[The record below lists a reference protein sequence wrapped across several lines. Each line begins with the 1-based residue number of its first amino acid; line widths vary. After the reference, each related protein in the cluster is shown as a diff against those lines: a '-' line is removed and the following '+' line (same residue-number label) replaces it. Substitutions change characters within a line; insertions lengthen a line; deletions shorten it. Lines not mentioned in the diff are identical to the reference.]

1 MATFQAFDNQDIR
14 STTSYLNQL
23 VDIIGSDVSSSA
35 TRREYQVFVTGGLGP
50 GVTSSLFQTI
60 YDQDFTLQTANPV
73 FDVTYGFAT
82 SSALINELN
91 PTIDANGKY
100 IFGSDTL
107 MMREKIDIYR
117 LFARQLLG
125 DETATFTATAPN
137 SNNTIEIKEA
147 VFICFKRLFARD
159 KVKRETFAMR
169 FFTSAA
175 QAPAGTNIATTAASA
190 SILTDINSSTNKFF
204 EVGGEAAVVVDSAVT
219 TNPYGLL
226 FLDRGIL
233 VLDMSR
239 SFDQAVKIT
248 GSIDCVTTTAGTVA
262 VSASLC
268 RFATS
273 ASIDN
278 FVDHLCSTRFTASNE
293 TAMTFQNITNINST
307 IFFCRANPDSFNYSS
322 NPTFTDDNN
331 RIVVIDEGE
340 ELDQEAFTFIT
351 SIGLYDDNN
360 NLLGVAKLS
369 RPVLKDS
376 ERDLTFKVRLDFFK
390 KKSGKYTTK
399 KQKYIK
405 Q

>member
-73 FDVTYGFAT
+73 FDITYGFAT
-82 SSALINELN
+82 SSAIISELA

-147 VFICFKRLFARD
+147 IFICFKRLFARD

-169 FFTSAA
+169 FFTSASNDD
-175 QAPAGTNIATTAASA
+175 PNFKVVGNTAA
-190 SILTDINSSTNKFF
+190 ILTDINSSTNKFF

-239 SFDQAVKIT
+239 SFDQVQDIS
-248 GSIDCVTTTAGTVA
+248 GSIDCVTTTTGIVD

-268 RFATS
+268 RFAAS
-273 ASIDN
+273 ASVDD
-278 FVDHLCSTRFTASNE
+278 FVDHLCSTRFTGSNE
-293 TAMTFQNITNINST
+293 TAMTFQNVTNINST

-322 NPTFTDDNN
+322 NPTFVDDNN

-340 ELDQEAFTFIT
+340 ELDQESFTFVT

-376 ERDLTFKVRLDFFK
+376 ERDLTFKVRLDF
-390 KKSGKYTTK
+390 
-399 KQKYIK
+399 
-405 Q
+405 

>member
-73 FDVTYGFAT
+73 FDITYGFAT
-82 SSALINELN
+82 GSALINELA

-100 IFGSDTL
+100 IFGADTL

-125 DETATFTATAPN
+125 DESATFIATAPN

-169 FFTSAA
+169 FFQSGAA
-175 QAPAGTNIATTAASA
+175 VGPTVPNINSNG
-190 SILTDINSSTNKFF
+190 SNSKIYTDINSSTNKFY
-204 EVGGEAAVVVDSAVT
+204 EIGGEAAVVVDSAAT

-233 VLDMSR
+233 VLDMSK
-239 SFDQAVKIT
+239 SFDQGIKIT
-248 GSIDCVTTTAGTVA
+248 GSIDAVTNTSGIAQ

-273 ASIDN
+273 ASIDD
-278 FVDHLCSTRFTASNE
+278 FVNHLCSTRFTASNE
-293 TAMTFQNITNINST
+293 TAMTFQNVTNINST

-390 KKSGKYTTK
+390 KKSNKHYTK
-399 KQKYIK
+399 KQFFKK
-405 Q
+405 

>member
-14 STTSYLNQL
+14 SSTSYLNQL

-50 GVTSSLFQTI
+50 GVTSSLFQTV

-73 FDVTYGFAT
+73 FDITYGFAT
-82 SSALINELN
+82 SSVLLNEIGYS
-91 PTIDANGKY
+91 IDANGKY
-100 IFGSDTL
+100 IFPANSL

-125 DETATFTATAPN
+125 DETLTFTATAPN

-159 KVKRETFAMR
+159 KVKRETTAIR
-169 FFTSAA
+169 FFVSGNADGYLPGG
-175 QAPAGTNIATTAASA
+175 PASSIDNNIAEPGVSA
-190 SILTDINSSTNKFF
+190 SILTDINSSTNKYYTI
-204 EVGGEAAVVVDSAVT
+204 GGEAAVLVDSAAT

-226 FLDRGIL
+226 FLDRGIM

-239 SFDQAVKIT
+239 SFDQATYISGAISSVEYTSGIN
-248 GSIDCVTTTAGTVA
+248 ANM
-262 VSASLC
+262 SASLC

-273 ASIDN
+273 ASVDD
-278 FVDHLCSTRFTASNE
+278 FLDHLCSTRFTASNE
-293 TAMTFQNITNINST
+293 TAVTFQNITNINST

-340 ELDQEAFTFIT
+340 ELDQEAFTFVT

-376 ERDLTFKVRLDFFK
+376 ERDLTFKVRLDF
-390 KKSGKYTTK
+390 
-399 KQKYIK
+399 
-405 Q
+405 

>member
-14 STTSYLNQL
+14 SSTSYLNQL

-50 GVTSSLFQTI
+50 GVTSSLFQTV

-73 FDVTYGFAT
+73 FDITYGFAT
-82 SSALINELN
+82 SSVLINELGYS
-91 PTIDANGKY
+91 IDANGKY
-100 IFGSDTL
+100 IFPANSL

-125 DETATFTATAPN
+125 DETLTFTATAPN

-159 KVKRETFAMR
+159 KVKRETTAIR
-169 FFTSAA
+169 FFVSASGNGVA
-175 QAPAGTNIATTAASA
+175 VPTPGDVTNNIVIAGVSA
-190 SILTDINSSTNKFF
+190 SILTDINSSTNKYYTI
-204 EVGGEAAVVVDSAVT
+204 GGEAAVLVDSANT

-226 FLDRGIL
+226 FLDRGIM

-239 SFDQAVKIT
+239 SFDQKTAISGAISSVEYTT
-248 GSIDCVTTTAGTVA
+248 GINANM
-262 VSASLC
+262 SASLC
-268 RFATS
+268 RFAAS
-273 ASIDN
+273 ASVDD
-278 FVDHLCSTRFTASNE
+278 FLDHLCSTRFTASNE
-293 TAMTFQNITNINST
+293 TAVTFQNITNINST

-322 NPTFTDDNN
+322 NPTFTDENN

-340 ELDQEAFTFIT
+340 ELDQEAFTFVT

-376 ERDLTFKVRLDFFK
+376 ERDLTFKVRLDF
-390 KKSGKYTTK
+390 
-399 KQKYIK
+399 
-405 Q
+405 

>member
-14 STTSYLNQL
+14 SSTSYLNQL

-50 GVTSSLFQTI
+50 GVTSSLFQTV

-73 FDVTYGFAT
+73 FDITYGFAT
-82 SSALINELN
+82 SSVLLNEVSYS
-91 PTIDANGKY
+91 IDANGKY
-100 IFGSDTL
+100 IFPANSL

-125 DETATFTATAPN
+125 DETLTFTATAPN

-159 KVKRETFAMR
+159 KVKRETTAIR
-169 FFTSAA
+169 FFVSASGNGVA
-175 QAPAGTNIATTAASA
+175 VPTPGDVTNNIVIAGVSA
-190 SILTDINSSTNKFF
+190 SILTDINSSTNKYYTI
-204 EVGGEAAVVVDSAVT
+204 GGEAAVLVDSAAT

-226 FLDRGIL
+226 FLDRGIM

-239 SFDQAVKIT
+239 SFDQATAISGAISSVQYTT
-248 GSIDCVTTTAGTVA
+248 GIEPNM
-262 VSASLC
+262 SASLC
-268 RFATS
+268 RFAVS
-273 ASIDN
+273 ASVDD
-278 FVDHLCSTRFTASNE
+278 FLDHLCSTRFTASNE
-293 TAMTFQNITNINST
+293 TSLTFQNITNINST

-322 NPTFTDDNN
+322 NPTFTDENN

-340 ELDQEAFTFIT
+340 ELDQEAFTFVT

-376 ERDLTFKVRLDFFK
+376 ERDLTFKVRLDF
-390 KKSGKYTTK
+390 
-399 KQKYIK
+399 
-405 Q
+405 

>member
-1 MATFQAFDNQDIR
+1 MATFQAFDLAQDIR
-14 STTSYLNQL
+14 ATTSYLNQL

-50 GVTSSLFQTI
+50 GVTSSLFQTV

-73 FDVTYGFAT
+73 FDITYGFAT
-82 SSALINELN
+82 GSGVVNN
-91 PTIDANGKY
+91 YTVDANGKY
-100 IFGSDTL
+100 IFSANTL

-125 DETATFTATAPN
+125 DETLTFTATAPN

-159 KVKRETFAMR
+159 KVKRETTAIR
-169 FFTSAA
+169 FFMSASGNA
-175 QAPAGTNIATTAASA
+175 AIVPTPADVTNNIVKAGVSS
-190 SILTDINSSTNKFF
+190 SILTDINSSTNKYYT
-204 EVGGEAAVVVDSAVT
+204 VGGEAAVLVDSANT

-226 FLDRGIL
+226 FLDRGIM

-239 SFDQAVKIT
+239 SFDQLTYISGAI
-248 GSIDCVTTTAGTVA
+248 GSVEYTSGINPNM
-262 VSASLC
+262 SASLC
-268 RFATS
+268 NFAAS
-273 ASIDN
+273 ASIDD
-278 FVDHLCSTRFTASNE
+278 FLDHICSTRFTASNE
-293 TAMTFQNITNINST
+293 TTVTFQNVTNINST

-340 ELDQEAFTFIT
+340 ELDQESFTFVT

-376 ERDLTFKVRLDFFK
+376 ERDLTFKVRLDF
-390 KKSGKYTTK
+390 
-399 KQKYIK
+399 
-405 Q
+405 

>member
-14 STTSYLNQL
+14 SSTSYLNQL

-50 GVTSSLFQTI
+50 GVTSSLFQTV

-73 FDVTYGFAT
+73 FDITYGFAT
-82 SSALINELN
+82 SSVLLNEIGYS
-91 PTIDANGKY
+91 IDANGKY
-100 IFGSDTL
+100 IFPANSL

-125 DETATFTATAPN
+125 DETLTFTATAPN

-147 VFICFKRLFARD
+147 VFVCFKRLFARD
-159 KVKRETFAMR
+159 KVKRETTAIR
-169 FFTSAA
+169 FFVSASGNGVA
-175 QAPAGTNIATTAASA
+175 VPTPGDVTNNIVIAGVSA
-190 SILTDINSSTNKFF
+190 SILTDINSSTNKYYTI
-204 EVGGEAAVVVDSAVT
+204 GGEAAVLVDSANT

-226 FLDRGIL
+226 FLDRGIM

-239 SFDQAVKIT
+239 SFDQATAISGAISSVEYTT
-248 GSIDCVTTTAGTVA
+248 GINANM
-262 VSASLC
+262 SASLC
-268 RFATS
+268 RFAAS
-273 ASIDN
+273 ASVDD
-278 FVDHLCSTRFTASNE
+278 FLDHLCSTRFTASNE
-293 TAMTFQNITNINST
+293 TAVTFQNITNINST

-322 NPTFTDDNN
+322 NPTFTDENN

-340 ELDQEAFTFIT
+340 ELDQEAFTFVT

-376 ERDLTFKVRLDFFK
+376 ERDLTFKVRLDF
-390 KKSGKYTTK
+390 
-399 KQKYIK
+399 
-405 Q
+405 

>member
-14 STTSYLNQL
+14 SSTSYLNQL

-50 GVTSSLFQTI
+50 GVTSSLFQTV

-73 FDVTYGFAT
+73 FDITYGFAT
-82 SSALINELN
+82 SSVLLNEIGYS
-91 PTIDANGKY
+91 IDANGKY
-100 IFGSDTL
+100 IFPANSL

-125 DETATFTATAPN
+125 DETLTFTATAPN

-159 KVKRETFAMR
+159 KVKRETTAIR
-169 FFTSAA
+169 FFVSASGNGVA
-175 QAPAGTNIATTAASA
+175 VPTPGDVTNNIVIAGVSA
-190 SILTDINSSTNKFF
+190 SILTDINSSTNKYYTI
-204 EVGGEAAVVVDSAVT
+204 GGEAAVLVDSANT

-226 FLDRGIL
+226 FLDRGIM

-239 SFDQAVKIT
+239 SFDQA
-248 GSIDCVTTTAGTVA
+248 TAISGAISSVEYTSGINGNM
-262 VSASLC
+262 SASLC

-273 ASIDN
+273 ASVDD
-278 FVDHLCSTRFTASNE
+278 FLDHLCSTRFTASNE
-293 TAMTFQNITNINST
+293 TAVTFQNITNINST

-322 NPTFTDDNN
+322 NPTFTDENN

-340 ELDQEAFTFIT
+340 ELDQEAFTFVT

-376 ERDLTFKVRLDFFK
+376 ERDLTFKVRLDF
-390 KKSGKYTTK
+390 
-399 KQKYIK
+399 
-405 Q
+405 

>member
-14 STTSYLNQL
+14 SSTSYLNQL

-50 GVTSSLFQTI
+50 GVTSSLFQTV

-73 FDVTYGFAT
+73 FDITYGFAT
-82 SSALINELN
+82 SSVLLNEIGYS
-91 PTIDANGKY
+91 IDANGKY
-100 IFGSDTL
+100 IFPANSL

-125 DETATFTATAPN
+125 DETLTFTATAPN

-159 KVKRETFAMR
+159 KVKRETTAIR
-169 FFTSAA
+169 FFVSASGNGVA
-175 QAPAGTNIATTAASA
+175 VPTPVDVTNNIVIAGVSA
-190 SILTDINSSTNKFF
+190 SILTDINSSTNKYYTI
-204 EVGGEAAVVVDSAVT
+204 GGEAAVLVDSAAT

-226 FLDRGIL
+226 FLDRGIM

-239 SFDQAVKIT
+239 SFDQA
-248 GSIDCVTTTAGTVA
+248 TAISGAISSVEYTSGINGNM
-262 VSASLC
+262 SASLC

-273 ASIDN
+273 ASVDD
-278 FVDHLCSTRFTASNE
+278 FLDHLCSTRFTASNE
-293 TAMTFQNITNINST
+293 TAVTFQNITNINST

-340 ELDQEAFTFIT
+340 ELDQEAFTFVT

-376 ERDLTFKVRLDFFK
+376 ERDLTFKVRLDF
-390 KKSGKYTTK
+390 
-399 KQKYIK
+399 
-405 Q
+405 

>member
-14 STTSYLNQL
+14 SSTSYLNQL

-50 GVTSSLFQTI
+50 GVTSSLFQTV

-73 FDVTYGFAT
+73 FDITYGFAT
-82 SSALINELN
+82 SSVLLNE
-91 PTIDANGKY
+91 IGYSVDANGKY
-100 IFGSDTL
+100 IFPANSL

-125 DETATFTATAPN
+125 DETLTFTATAPN

-147 VFICFKRLFARD
+147 VFVCFKRLFARD
-159 KVKRETFAMR
+159 KVKRETTAIR
-169 FFTSAA
+169 FFVSASGNGVA
-175 QAPAGTNIATTAASA
+175 VPTPGDVTNNIVIAGVSA
-190 SILTDINSSTNKFF
+190 SILTDINSSTNKYYTI
-204 EVGGEAAVVVDSAVT
+204 GGEAAVLVDSANT

-226 FLDRGIL
+226 FLDRGIM

-239 SFDQAVKIT
+239 SFDQATAISGAISSVEYTT
-248 GSIDCVTTTAGTVA
+248 GINANM
-262 VSASLC
+262 SASLC
-268 RFATS
+268 RFAAS
-273 ASIDN
+273 ASVDD
-278 FVDHLCSTRFTASNE
+278 FLDHLCSTRFTASNE
-293 TAMTFQNITNINST
+293 TAVTFQNITNINST

-322 NPTFTDDNN
+322 NPTFTDENN

-340 ELDQEAFTFIT
+340 ELDQEAFTFVT

-376 ERDLTFKVRLDFFK
+376 ERDLTFKVRLDF
-390 KKSGKYTTK
+390 
-399 KQKYIK
+399 
-405 Q
+405 

>member
-14 STTSYLNQL
+14 ATTSYLNQL

-73 FDVTYGFAT
+73 FDITYGFAT
-82 SSALINELN
+82 GSELITELA
-91 PTIDANGKY
+91 PAIDANGKY

-107 MMREKIDIYR
+107 MMREKLDIYR

-147 VFICFKRLFARD
+147 IFICFKRLFARD

-169 FFTSAA
+169 FFTSASNDD
-175 QAPAGTNIATTAASA
+175 PNFKVVGNTAA
-190 SILTDINSSTNKFF
+190 ILTDINSSTNKFF

-239 SFDQAVKIT
+239 SFDQAQDIS
-248 GSIDCVTTTAGTVA
+248 GSIDCVTNTSGIAQ

-273 ASIDN
+273 ASVDD

-293 TAMTFQNITNINST
+293 TTMTFQNVTNINST

-340 ELDQEAFTFIT
+340 ELDQESFTFVT

-376 ERDLTFKVRLDFFK
+376 ERDLTFKVRLDF
-390 KKSGKYTTK
+390 
-399 KQKYIK
+399 
-405 Q
+405 